1 MLKSRF
7 AIMLMAGMAVAACQ
21 NKELDSAIKDNVAG
35 QHPKIVHTKD
45 GATDD
50 MLLVKF
56 NAVPSDESIM
66 SLQDELGVTF
76 SMLFESSQG
85 DKELERQIG
94 LDRWY
99 VAELQDDADIEK
111 VALSLAEKSSVS
123 TVEYNMIHKKASDGI
138 SYPYQGAGAMTK
150 SSSDL
155 PFNDPM
161 LPDQWHYINNG
172 SKSLAETAVEGAD
185 INVKGTWQNIT
196 TGDPSIIVAVI
207 DEGVYYCHEDL
218 AANMWVNE
226 AEFYGTP
233 GVDDDDNGFIDDI
246 YGYNFAEEKG
256 DITFDKKGDSGH
268 GTHCAGVIAA
278 VNNNG
283 IGISGVAGGSGNGD
297 GVKIM
302 TCQIFAGENGGT
314 NFITSRAI
322 RYAADNG
329 ASIISCSYGFEGG
342 MFIRDGAYYNQ
353 STAEADAIR
362 YFQAKG
368 AKNNPVIEGGV
379 AVFSAGNESESYASY
394 PGALN
399 DVICVTSFGPDFLP
413 AYYTNYGPG
422 SKICAPGGDS
432 DLPPALTKDSG
443 MILSTLPP
451 NVQPSGYGYM
461 QGTSMACPHVSG
473 IIALGLSYA
482 KKLGKTYTSEEFRS
496 MVLSSV
502 NDIDS
507 RLSGQKNYVE
517 SSKRDILD
525 VGKFKGKL
533 GTGTIDT
540 WRLMMKIEGVPCV
553 EVEKGTE
560 VRIDLQDYF
569 GSAAQSITF
578 LDVEVSDEA
587 QNQLGFESAP
597 VVSDAELV
605 FKTTK
610 TGSAKIRVKA
620 VGGGDK
626 VGGDKAAGGMEIG
639 QDVAVI
645 SRTVKASNGGW
656 L

>member
-1 MLKSRF
+1 MCKHHFFLTAIILLLVTSCHKSEVSLPV
-7 AIMLMAGMAVAACQ
+7 ISTDH
-21 NKELDSAIKDNVAG
+21 N
-35 QHPKIVHTKD
+35 KIVHQKN

-56 NAVPSDESIM
+56 STVPSIETLSDI
-66 SLQDELGVTF
+66 QNELNVTF
-76 SMLFESSQG
+76 ALLFESSKG

-99 VAELQDDADIEK
+99 TARLAEGSDIEEI
-111 VALSLAEKSSVS
+111 ALRLAEKSSVA
-123 TVEYNMIHKKASDGI
+123 TVEYNMRHKKASDCI
-138 SYPYQGAGAMTK
+138 SYPYLGPGVVTKGA
-150 SSSDL
+150 SSDYI
-155 PFNDPM
+155 FDDPM
-161 LPDQWHYINNG
+161 LPDQWHYINTADKN
-172 SKSLAETAVEGAD
+172 LASTVCEGAD
-185 INVKGTWQNIT
+185 INVRSTWETIT
-196 TGDPSIIVAVI
+196 AGDPSIIVAVV
-207 DEGVYYCHEDL
+207 DEGVYHDHEDL
-218 AANMWVNE
+218 LANMWVNE
-226 AEFYGTP
+226 AELNGSP
-233 GVDDDDNGFIDDI
+233 GVDDDDNGFVDDI

-256 DITFDKKGDSGH
+256 DITFSKEGDSGH
-268 GTHCAGVIAA
+268 GTHCAGIIAA

-283 IGISGVAGGSGNGD
+283 IGISGVAGGSGNSD
-297 GVKIM
+297 GVRIM
-302 TCQIFAGENGGT
+302 SCQIFSGDYGGT
-314 NFITSRAI
+314 NYITSRAI

-329 ASIISCSYGFEGG
+329 ASIVSCSYGFEGG

-368 AKNNPVIEGGV
+368 AKNNPVLEGGI
-379 AVFSAGNESESYASY
+379 AVFSAGNESKGYASY

-399 DVICVTSFGPDFLP
+399 DVICVTSFGPDYLP

-432 DLPPALTKDSG
+432 DLPGALTKDSG

-451 NVQPSGYGYM
+451 NVQPGGYGYM

-507 RLSGQKNYVE
+507 RLSGQKTYVE
-517 SSKRDILD
+517 SSNRDVLD
-525 VGKFKGKL
+525 VGKFKGQL

-553 EVEKGTE
+553 EVAKNTE

-578 LDVEVSDEA
+578 LEVEVSDQA
-587 QNQLGFESAP
+587 QAQLGFETAP
-597 VVSDAELV
+597 VVSDGELV
-605 FKTTK
+605 FKTTR

-645 SRTVKASNGGW
+645 SRGVKAINGGW